1 MPKTMRAVV
10 KDKTGACGVVEAF
23 IPRPKARE
31 LLIRVKAVS
40 VNHGDWAKGA
50 PLHRGEPGRR
60 HSIMCSDVAGIV
72 EDCGAKVNGFKAGDE
87 VCAVT
92 LGLKG
97 ALAEYA
103 VVKQAWCSHKPQDIS
118 WELAASL
125 PSAGVTALAAVEKIP
140 SKCSRA
146 LVVGASG
153 GVGQFALTL
162 AAQGSFEV
170 DVVCGNRSFAAA
182 KRLGASYAFDYAQ
195 GLDSIPH
202 TYDAI
207 LAVNGVYPAGDY
219 LRLIKPGGSLV
230 LVGLDSLKPSMLIAF
245 VKGIKLRVALFFA
258 SIGKGGLQKTCDLL
272 AAADEIPSIE
282 VVSGLNAGVKRL
294 VTLADD
300 HPRGKLVVTI

>member
-23 IPRPKARE
+23 IPRPKAGE

-72 EDCGAKVNGFKAGDE
+72 EDCGAKVNGFKPGDE

-103 VVKQAWCSHKPQDIS
+103 VVKQAWCSHKPQDMS

-125 PSAGVTALAAVEKIP
+125 PSAGVTALAAVEMIP
-140 SKCSRA
+140 SKCSRT

-153 GVGQFALTL
+153 GVGQFAVAL
-162 AAQGSFEV
+162 ACQRVCAV
-170 DVVCGNRSFAAA
+170 DAVCGNRGAVDA
-182 KRLGASYAFDYAQ
+182 KRLGACHAYDYREGLLAVQ
-195 GLDSIPH
+195 G
-202 TYDAI
+202 TYDCI